1 MTKQLTRPDAD
12 QATGALRPGDGVEE
26 MMARLEE
33 LDPLLRAEAEGSEAG
48 GRLTPRVVEA
58 LHASG
63 VWAMGMPRELGGE
76 FTPRQQIAAVETLA
90 RADAST
96 AWVVMA
102 VEMIT
107 GATAAYLGESAWR
120 ELTASY
126 GGDALAAGQG
136 TKPGRAVAVDGGYLV
151 SGSWQFASGLY
162 HATHLHTAALDGET
176 GEMLV
181 FTLPKEQATL
191 VDNWDVMG
199 LRATGSID
207 YHLDEVFVPAEHVYV
222 GATTQPRLG
231 GALYRLGVANLAG
244 IGHTGWALGVG
255 RRLLDEMQAIVAAK
269 TGTPGAGVDT
279 AEFHAD
285 YARAEAS
292 LRSAHAWN
300 MEVWA
305 DNEAMLDRGET
316 LSTDQETLTRLAL
329 NTATWSAH
337 HVGQVVYRW
346 AGTAAL
352 RDGPLNRVFRDL
364 HGGTQ
369 HITSGPGVLHGC
381 GRRLAGLAPDAQWV
395 FLSLVG

>member
-1 MTKQLTRPDAD
+1 MTEQLIRTATPE
-12 QATGALRPGDGVEE
+12 ATGTLRPGDGVDD
-26 MMARLEE
+26 MMARLEA
-33 LDPLLRAEAEGSEAG
+33 LDPLLRAEAGSAEAG
-48 GRLTPRVVEA
+48 GRLTPRVEEA

-63 VWAMGMPRELGGE
+63 VWAVGMPRELGGGE
-76 FTPRQQIAAVETLA
+76 FTPRQQITAIETLA

-107 GATAAYLGESAWR
+107 GATAAYLGEPAWR
-120 ELTASY
+120 QLGA
-126 GGDALAAGQG
+126 GDDVLAAGQG
-136 TKPGRAVAVDGGYLV
+136 TRPGRAVAVEGGYLV
-151 SGSWQFASGLY
+151 SGSWQFASGLH
-162 HATHLHTAALDGET
+162 HATHVHTAALDEQA

-207 YHLDEVFVPAEHVYV
+207 YHLDEVFVPAEFVYSGPTTEPLV
-222 GATTQPRLG
+222 GG
-231 GALYRLGVANLAG
+231 GLYRLGVANLAG
-244 IGHTGWALGVG
+244 IGHTGWALGVA
-255 RRLLDEMQAIVAAK
+255 RRLLDEMRTIATAK
-269 TGTPGAGVDT
+269 TGTRNAGVDT

-292 LRSAHAWN
+292 LLSARAWN

-329 NTATWSAH
+329 NTATWTAH
-337 HVGQVVYRW
+337 EIGQTVYRW

-352 RDGPLNRVFRDL
+352 REGPLNRVFRDL

-369 HITSGPGVLHGC
+369 HVTSGAGVLHGC
-381 GRRLAGLAPDAQWV
+381 GRRLAGLAPEARWV
-395 FLSLVG
+395 FLDLVG

>member
-1 MTKQLTRPDAD
+1 MTDQLTPTETG
-12 QATGALRPGDGVEE
+12 TGALRPGDGVDEV
-26 MMARLEE
+26 MARLEQ
-33 LDPLLRAEAEGSEAG
+33 LDPLLRAEAESSEAG
-48 GRLTPRVVEA
+48 GRLTPRIEEA
-58 LHASG
+58 LRTSG
-63 VWAMGMPRELGGE
+63 VWTVGTPRELGGGE

-107 GATAAYLGESAWR
+107 GATAAYLGEPAWR
-120 ELTASY
+120 ALTAAY
-126 GGDALAAGQG
+126 DRDVLAAGQG
-136 TKPGRAVAVDGGYLV
+136 TRPGRAVAVDGGYLV
-151 SGSWQFASGLY
+151 SGSWQFASGLR
-162 HATHLHTAALDGET
+162 HATHVHTAALDGDT

-207 YHLDEVFVPAEHVYV
+207 YHLDEVFVPSEYVYV

-244 IGHTGWALGVG
+244 IGHTGWALGVA
-255 RRLLDEMQAIVAAK
+255 RRLLDEMRTVVAAK
-269 TGTPGAGVDT
+269 TGTRGAGVDT

-292 LRSAHAWN
+292 LRSARAWN

-305 DNEAMLDRGET
+305 DNEATLDTGQPLT
-316 LSTDQETLTRLAL
+316 VDQETLTRLAL
-329 NTATWSAH
+329 NTATWTAH
-337 HVGQVVYRW
+337 EIGQTVYRW

-369 HITSGPGVLHGC
+369 HVTSGAGVLHGC
-381 GRRLAGLAPDAQWV
+381 GRRLAGLAPDARWV
-395 FLSLVG
+395 FLDLAG

>member
-1 MTKQLTRPDAD
+1 MTAVASATD
-12 QATGALRPGDGVEE
+12 QAGGALRPGDDVDA
-26 MMARLEE
+26 MMARLEG

-48 GRLTPRVVEA
+48 GRLTPRVEEA
-58 LHASG
+58 LHTSG
-63 VWAMGMPRELGGE
+63 VWTIGTPRELGGGE

-107 GATAAYLGESAWR
+107 GATAAYLGEDAWKA
-120 ELTASY
+120 LTAPY
-126 GGDALAAGQG
+126 GGDVRAAGQG
-136 TKPGRAVAVDGGYLV
+136 TKPGRARRVEGGYLV
-151 SGSWQFASGLY
+151 SGYWQFASGLH
-162 HATHLHTAALDGET
+162 HATHVHTAALVEET

-181 FTLPKEQATL
+181 FTLPKEQATQ

-207 YHLDEVFVPAEHVYV
+207 YHLDDVFVPAEYVYA

-244 IGHTGWALGVG
+244 IGHTGWALGVA

-292 LRSAHAWN
+292 LRAARAWN

-329 NTATWSAH
+329 NTATWTAH
-337 HVGQVVYRW
+337 EIGQTVYRW

-352 RDGPLNRVFRDL
+352 REGPLNRVFRDL

-369 HITSGPGVLHGC
+369 HVTSGPGVLHGC
-381 GRRLAGLAPDAQWV
+381 GRRLAGQAPDAQWV

>member
-1 MTKQLTRPDAD
+1 MTDQLTRPET
-12 QATGALRPGDGVEE
+12 TGALRTGDGVDE
-26 MMARLEE
+26 MMTRLEA
-33 LDPLLRAEAEGSEAG
+33 LDPLLRAEAADSEAA
-48 GRLTPRVVEA
+48 GRLTPRVEDA

-63 VWAMGMPRELGGE
+63 VWTVGTPRELGGGE

-107 GATAAYLGESAWR
+107 GATAAYLGEDAWR
-120 ELTASY
+120 ELTAAY
-126 GGDALAAGQG
+126 DGDVRAAGQG
-136 TKPGRAVAVDGGYLV
+136 TRPGRAVAVDGGYLV
-151 SGSWQFASGLY
+151 SGSWQFASGLH
-162 HATHLHTAALDGET
+162 HATHVHTAALVEAT

-181 FTLPKEQATL
+181 FTLPKEQARL
-191 VDNWDVMG
+191 ADNWDVMG

-207 YHLDEVFVPAEHVYV
+207 YHLDDVFVPTEYVYV
-222 GATTQPRLG
+222 GATTTPRLG

-244 IGHTGWALGVG
+244 IGHTGWALGVA

-292 LRSAHAWN
+292 LRSARAWN

-305 DNEAMLDRGET
+305 DNEAMLDRGER

-329 NTATWSAH
+329 NTVTWTAH
-337 HVGQVVYRW
+337 EIGQTVYRW

-352 RDGPLNRVFRDL
+352 REGPLNRVFRDL

-369 HITSGPGVLHGC
+369 HVTSGPGVLHGC
-381 GRRLAGLAPDAQWV
+381 GRRLAGQAPDAQWV